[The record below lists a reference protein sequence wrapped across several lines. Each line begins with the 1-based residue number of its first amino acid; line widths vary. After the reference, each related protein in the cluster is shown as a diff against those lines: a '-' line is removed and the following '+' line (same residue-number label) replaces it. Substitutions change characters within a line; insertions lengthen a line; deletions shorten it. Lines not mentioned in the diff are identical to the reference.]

1 MVPPMDDD
9 SPGDFEDRTTDDA
22 EDHLGDEHREFDPD
36 ATPPPP
42 GGRGCLLILALPLLA
57 GLRLFA

>member
-1 MVPPMDDD
+1 MDDD
-9 SPGDFEDRTTDDA
+9 SPGDFEDRTQDDA
-22 EDHLGDEHREFDPD
+22 GDDLGEERMAFDPD

-42 GGRGCLLILALPLLA
+42 GGRGCLLILTLPLLA

>member
-9 SPGDFEDRTTDDA
+9 SPGDFEDRTQDEPGGD
-22 EDHLGDEHREFDPD
+22 LGDERLEFDPD
-36 ATPPPP
+36 ATQAQP

-57 GLRLFA
+57 GLRLFG